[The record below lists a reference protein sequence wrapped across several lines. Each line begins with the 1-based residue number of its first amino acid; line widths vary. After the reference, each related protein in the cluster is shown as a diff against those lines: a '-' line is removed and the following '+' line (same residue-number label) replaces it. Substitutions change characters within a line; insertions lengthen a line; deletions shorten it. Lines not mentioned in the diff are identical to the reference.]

1 MGTPGLLKI
10 WTWFDIF
17 DWAPATVQNELNY
30 LLKLKSSSE
39 IYNGHFNQNGGIPR
53 LWGDPIWRYFQLCL
67 AHCQPQQAA
76 LSSFWTAPST
86 WDGARSWETFPPR
99 WEDRHPLSTKAY
111 DLIHSICLDIDSTPA
126 YLPQKVCNGCLCAT
140 GWGADQCWSK
150 QLLRAHGLTKK
161 WFALSLAPY
170 CAVNLTYLTG
180 WVDAIRL
187 LTSDSPWSPYANWQA
202 RRGWAPQTR
211 KPVEAN
217 PCNILQRCQHL

>member
-1 MGTPGLLKI
+1 M
-10 WTWFDIF
+10 
-17 DWAPATVQNELNY
+17 QNELNY

-76 LSSFWTAPST
+76 LSSFWTAPCT

-170 CAVNLTYLTG
+170 CAVNLTYLTVSG
-180 WVDAIRL
+180 CNPPLDFWLTMVSL
-187 LTSDSPWSPYANWQA
+187 LTQELCMTVWYFLREYANWQA
-202 RRGWAPQTR
+202 RRGWEPQTR

-217 PCNILQRCQHL
+217 PCNILQRCQYL